1 MKKFIAI
8 FVLCFAALSF
18 GAFAQIKV
26 SSTGKV
32 GVNNTSPTYQ
42 LDVTGN
48 FRVINSGDEIIFNYG
63 QFYSTADCALG
74 DYSYRWSEL
83 YAVSPTFT
91 YSPSIDSDAS
101 FKTDVRDFPSVS
113 ENIKKLRAVKYKL
126 TPDKLP
132 QKDGQPVGNN
142 GDLYGFIAQEMHE
155 VFPDIVTT
163 HEDGTHGI
171 RYTELIP
178 VLVKALQEQQQ
189 VIDDL
194 KSRVEKLEAAKK

>member
-18 GAFAQIKV
+18 GVFAQIKV
-26 SSTGKV
+26 NSTGKV
-32 GVNNTSPTYQ
+32 GINNTSPTYQ
-42 LDVTGN
+42 LDVSGN
-48 FRVINSGDEIIFNYG
+48 FRVNDSYYELIFNSGIL
-63 QFYSTADCALG
+63 YSTDYASLG

-91 YSPSIDSDAS
+91 YSPTIDSDAG

-113 ENIKKLRAVKYKL
+113 EKINQLRAVKYKL
-126 TPDKLP
+126 NPDKLP
-132 QKDGQPVGNN
+132 QKDGQPVAPN
-142 GDLYGFIAQEMHE
+142 GDIYGFIAQEMKE

-163 HEDGTHGI
+163 HKDGTLGI

-178 VLVKALQEQQQ
+178 VLVKAMQEQQQ
-189 VIDDL
+189 VINDL
-194 KSRVEKLEAAKK
+194 KSRVEKLEVAK